1 MTTTPIGREM
11 IRSDIYFVIARLNS
25 RSRYSHYHF
34 I

>member
-1 MTTTPIGREM
+1 MTTTPISQEM
-11 IRSDIYFVIARLNS
+11 IRSDIYFVTACQNS